1 MALYVQVIDN
11 EVKQV
16 WDSLPPD
23 GIGNNGWRNAIE
35 VRPSITDH
43 RQGYTAHVFDLETDP
58 VQIVYGTYEIEVAD
72 RKNQMRANANRGFQQ
87 EIQKQ
92 MTDSTAYDP
101 AKLQA
106 AKDAV
111 APKIAAIEAA
121 TTHDDLDALM

>member
-11 EVKQV
+11 AVKQV

-23 GIGNNGWRNAIE
+23 GIGNNGWKNAIE

-58 VQIVYGTYEIEVAD
+58 VQIVYGTYDIPVAD
-72 RKNQMRANANRGFQQ
+72 RKNDMKANANIGFQQ
-87 EIQKQ
+87 EMQKQ
-92 MTDSTAYDP
+92 MSNPATYDP

-121 TTHDDLDALM
+121 TTHDELDALM

>member
-11 EVKQV
+11 AVKQV

-23 GIGNNGWRNAIE
+23 GIGNNGWRNAVE
-35 VRPSITDH
+35 VRPAITDH

-72 RKNQMRANANRGFQQ
+72 RKNDMKANANIGFQQ
-87 EIQKQ
+87 EMQKQ
-92 MTDSTAYDP
+92 MNNPATYDP

-121 TTHDDLDALM
+121 TSHDDLDALM